1 MGAKRRGRGMMDV
14 AEEDRREQVLQAL
27 PQAEETLKELD
38 EAGKKL
44 AEALAEKMVQMEAR
58 YSQANRGT
66 EELLRI
72 SSDAA
77 EAVREVCVRSDE
89 QSSKILIE
97 MDLLEHELGRLE
109 HVAEKV
115 QSLHKLTKALEAVA
129 DSL

>member
-1 MGAKRRGRGMMDV
+1 M

-27 PQAEETLKELD
+27 PQAEESLKDLE
-38 EAGKKL
+38 EAGKGL
-44 AEALAEKMVQMEAR
+44 SEALAKKMAELEAR
-58 YSQANRGT
+58 YSHANEGT

-77 EAVREVCVRSDE
+77 EAVRVVCVRNDE
-89 QSSKILIE
+89 QSSKILVE

-115 QSLHKLTKALEAVA
+115 QSLHRLAKALDSVA
-129 DSL
+129 DSR